1 MTDSYPTP
9 PKFAVLLGAILTAL
23 YPILTVL
30 IMVRLVMSPLFL
42 QIEYNRPGFPDDYYG
57 FTREDRLNYAPY
69 ALDYLIN
76 GEPLTYLSDLTFADG
91 SPLYNEREL
100 EHMDDVQ
107 AVTRAAFLIAL
118 VGVLIAIALVIYL
131 ARQSATRRTL
141 YRALWR
147 GAVITLV
154 ILASIIMLVVA
165 NWDRFFTLFHQ
176 LFFADGTWVFLYSD
190 TLIRLF
196 PEQFWF
202 DAAITIGGLSGL
214 LALITLLLTRRQM
227 RALS

>member
-1 MTDSYPTP
+1 MTDTP
-9 PKFAVLLGAILTAL
+9 SIPKIVVVLGAILTL
-23 YPILTVL
+23 IYPILTVL

-42 QIEYNRPGFPDDYYG
+42 QIEYNRSGFPDDYYG
-57 FTREDRLNYAPY
+57 FTREDRLTYAPY

-91 SPLYNEREL
+91 SPLYNAREL

-107 AVTRAAFLIAL
+107 AVTRTAFLVAILSGLAAL
-118 VGVLIAIALVIYL
+118 AITIYL
-131 ARQSATRRTL
+131 ARMMRNTL
-141 YRALWR
+141 IRALRR
-147 GAVITLV
+147 GAVILLV
-154 ILASIIMLVVA
+154 ILASIIILVIA

-176 LFFADGTWVFLYSD
+176 LFFAEGTWVFLYSD

-202 DAAITIGGLSGL
+202 DAAITIGGLS
-214 LALITLLLTRRQM
+214 ALVAVITLVITRHRR
-227 RALS
+227 RALP

>member
-1 MTDSYPTP
+1 MTDTPTT
-9 PKFAVLLGAILTAL
+9 PKIAVALGAILTMI

-30 IMVRLVMSPLFL
+30 IMVRFVMSPLFL
-42 QIEYNRPGFPDDYYG
+42 QIEYNRPGFPEDYYG
-57 FTREDRLNYAPY
+57 FTREDRLIYAPY

-76 GEPLTYLSDLTFADG
+76 GELLTYLSDLTFPDG

-107 AVTRAAFLIAL
+107 AVTRAAFLIAIL
-118 VGVLIAIALVIYL
+118 SGLAAFVIAIYL
-131 ARQSATRRTL
+131 ARAMRITL
-141 YRALWR
+141 VRALRR
-147 GAVITLV
+147 GAVILLV
-154 ILASIIMLVVA
+154 ILASIIVLVVA

-202 DAAITIGGLSGL
+202 DAAITIGGLS
-214 LALITLLLTRRQM
+214 ALVAVITLVITLRRA
-227 RALS
+227 RALP